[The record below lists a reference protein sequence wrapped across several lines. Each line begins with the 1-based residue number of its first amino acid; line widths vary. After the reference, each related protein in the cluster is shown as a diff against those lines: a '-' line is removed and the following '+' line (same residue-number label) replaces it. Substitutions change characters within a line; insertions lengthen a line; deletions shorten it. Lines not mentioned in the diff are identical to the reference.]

1 MIKFRETVFAR
12 STIPCGVISGG
23 RNAYLRT
30 PKIVWKE
37 PLVTSSGNY
46 KFTLDKFLKRVGVVD
61 SGGQAKSA
69 RNTAWTPT
77 LTWRRGPHRRPTSI
91 CGTGPERTDL
101 NWILRSTADGLR
113 NPDPETEVIRFGRV
127 AAFGDCG
134 KNPTGARRSLP
145 PQLIR
150 RQENVFPPMETN
162 LSAAT
167 PGNQSLRPTGMLI
180 ACDESFRSQRT
191 GARKHRRQ
199 GC

>member
-1 MIKFRETVFAR
+1 VTDLSDRTFSSNARLLSRETNMTR
-12 STIPCGVISGG
+12 WSTLSAVLDCGATSTRTGLFSNSG
-23 RNAYLRT
+23 
-30 PKIVWKE
+30 
-37 PLVTSSGNY
+37 
-46 KFTLDKFLKRVGVVD
+46 RVCD
-61 SGGQAKSA
+61 GQRSA

-77 LTWRRGPHRRPTSI
+77 LTWRRGPHQRPTSI

-101 NWILRSTADGLR
+101 NWILRSTADCLR

-162 LSAAT
+162 LSAET